1 MPKSDETKQST
12 GLDRRSVMRGA
23 LAIGGASVLSGAA
36 AAMPK
41 AAPANAVQTVVAE
54 QEWARVLSRV
64 IVNQLPQAVALV
76 PDIKLTSTQVLELQR
91 AFENTLI
98 TNMGCT
104 VTTTG

>member
-1 MPKSDETKQST
+1 MSKSKDEST
-12 GLDRRSVMRGA
+12 GIDRRAVIRGA
-23 LAIGGASVLSGAA
+23 LVVGGVSALSGAA
-36 AAMPK
+36 AAMT
-41 AAPANAVQTVVAE
+41 APAPATTLQTVVAE

-64 IVNQLPQAVALV
+64 IVNQLPQAVAQV
-76 PDIKLTSTQVLELQR
+76 PDLRLTSTQVLELQR